1 MAKVKSEK
9 GIELTEKQMNFCI
22 YYAKSFNAAK
32 SYMKAYGCK
41 YETAVVSASNLLTK
55 PNIRKTIEEIKEK
68 TNKVNLLKMD
78 DIVQGFMDIAFNE
91 EESAKDR
98 MRAMEWL
105 SNNMGLASEEQKA
118 RIAKLKAETKRLEED
133 KGATVPSINIMLS
146 KDVSEYAE

>member
-1 MAKVKSEK
+1 MAKTKSEQ
-9 GIELTEKQMNFCI
+9 GVELTEKQMNFCI

-41 YETAVVSASNLLTK
+41 YETAVVSASKLLTK
-55 PNIRKTIEEIKEK
+55 PNIRKAIEEIKASKAQVEM
-68 TNKVNLLKMD
+68 LKMD
-78 DIVQGFMDIAFNE
+78 DIVNGFMDIAFNE

-105 SNNMGLASEEQKA
+105 SSNMGLANEEQRA
-118 RIAKLKAETKRLEED
+118 RIAKLKAETKRIEEG
-133 KGATVPSINIMLS
+133 KEPVQPSINIMLS